1 MKKGGEST
9 IDGIKILLR
18 LIVKSLRFL
27 LEFLES
33 PLGVH
38 VDSIFG
44 VFADV
49 EFGLELLGGS
59 NDALLEAF

>member
-1 MKKGGEST
+1 M
-9 IDGIKILLR
+9 
-18 LIVKSLRFL
+18 KSLGLL

-33 PLGVH
+33 PLGIH
-38 VDSIFG
+38 INGIFG